1 MPAIRRPFRPA
12 LNAAAALLVV
22 LVLWRPGEVAAR
34 NAGENAT
41 TAAARLTAFYDP
53 PSLSLNAR
61 AGELLRA
68 EPMDG
73 GLPGARAYR
82 LLYVTTGINGT
93 PIASSG
99 VAYLPDTP
107 AAEPRPVVA
116 WAHPT
121 TGISRTCAPSL
132 RDAALAGTIPGLA
145 ELIAAGNV
153 VVATDYPGLGT
164 PGTNAYLVG
173 DAEGRAVLDS
183 VRAVRALSG
192 SGAGGAF
199 AVFGHSQGG
208 QAALF
213 TGLLAARYA
222 PELDLKG
229 VVAAA
234 PVTLMESALSASR
247 KTALGRTIIGMTLA
261 SWSRV
266 YRGEHLDERAI
277 LGRVPKPFADLVLEG
292 CLETADDLARIER
305 IAGADTGD
313 LLGFTGMSLFNQAPW
328 PGLLARNTAQPLPK
342 AVPLFVLQGGEDDI
356 VPAIQTRTYVE
367 RACADGRAVEVLYQP
382 ARNHYVI
389 ALSNG
394 TAIAEWIA
402 GRFADRPARD
412 DCGKPW

>member
-1 MPAIRRPFRPA
+1 MSAIRRSLRPA
-12 LNAAAALLVV
+12 LEAVAVVVVILVA
-22 LVLWRPGEVAAR
+22 WAPGDVAAR
-34 NAGENAT
+34 SAGEAET
-41 TAAARLTAFYDP
+41 ARLTAFYDP

-82 LLYVTTGINGT
+82 LLYVTTGTSGT
-93 PIASSG
+93 PVASSA
-99 VAYLPDTP
+99 VAYVPDAP
-107 AAEPRPVVA
+107 ASEPRPVVA

-121 TGISRTCAPSL
+121 TGIARTCAPSL
-132 RDAALAGTIPGLA
+132 RDAALAGSIPGLA
-145 ELIAAGNV
+145 ELIAAGHV

-164 PGTNAYLVG
+164 PGTSAYLVG

-213 TGLLAARYA
+213 TGLIAASYA
-222 PELDLKG
+222 PDLDLKG
-229 VVAAA
+229 VAAAA
-234 PVTLMESALSASR
+234 PVTLMESAMSASR

-277 LGRVPKPFADLVLEG
+277 LGRFPKPFTDLVLEG

-305 IAGADTGD
+305 IAGADTAD
-313 LLGFTGMSLFNQAPW
+313 LLGFTGMSMFDRAPW
-328 PGLLARNTAQPLPK
+328 PDLLARNTARTLPK
-342 AVPLFVLQGGEDDI
+342 TVPLFILQGGDDDI

-367 RACADGRAVEVLYQP
+367 RACADGRAVEVLYQSTK
-382 ARNHYVI
+382 NHYVI

-402 GRFADRPARD
+402 GRFADQPARN
-412 DCGKPW
+412 DCGRPW